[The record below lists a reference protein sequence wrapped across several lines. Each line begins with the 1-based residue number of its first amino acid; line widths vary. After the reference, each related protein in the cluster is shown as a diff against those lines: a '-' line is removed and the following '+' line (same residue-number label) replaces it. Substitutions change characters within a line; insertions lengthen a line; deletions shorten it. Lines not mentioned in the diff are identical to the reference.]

1 MKLLS
6 LRLENFR
13 SFESCEL
20 DLNSEGLVGI
30 SGPNG
35 SGKSTLLE
43 AINYALYGRGRGSRT
58 PKPERDGAD
67 TKAKCEVALEFV
79 HDECVCR
86 VVRGPHVE
94 LLEVDGEKR
103 IDGGGQ
109 DSLTKAVSELLGVGK
124 NSFGTTFYAR
134 QSEVQALNNSKN
146 RQKELEALLGIDQ
159 VRDAYSDAAEAV
171 REQKAAVRA
180 LDEGLPSLEEAEKDL
195 EQAEIEAREKAP
207 AVESATKA
215 QEIAQQA
222 RDVAWQN
229 LTTARSRAEEVF
241 ELESKAAI
249 AASELESA
257 QEKVKTSEGALA
269 GAESAA
275 AEIESLKEEA
285 GRVEELEARERAHEL
300 EQQAAERAE
309 AVRDQRREAEAK
321 AVEAADE
328 LAAVDDQG
336 PAIDSSQ
343 EELADVREELE
354 QTTSRL
360 LALPPKL
367 NEARKDAADALL
379 LQRSTKAAQDL
390 DKELA
395 SLASFRDDA
404 EFRAKQ
410 IAGLEAEA
418 RQLATRSS
426 EERSHLA
433 HVQEDGPSAT
443 CPRCKRSYG
452 EDYETIITGFE
463 STLADMERRD
473 SEIEGELKR
482 LREEAAEAEPK
493 LDRLRA
499 AEGERAGMEPADQAL
514 EVLEES
520 AATAAGRVEVLE
532 AEEIDLT
539 ERRKTLTAAVTELES
554 KLSQLRTQQ
563 RQRDELTARRDEAEK
578 ARDLY
583 QQQLEEIGDPEYDKN
598 AHEKTSAALR
608 TARVAADR
616 CAELRAQAG
625 QCELLEARRDAAIS
639 DAEVAEKKHE
649 EAMAAASAR
658 ESDKQAQE
666 KAEEAYKSAR
676 EALDSA
682 VEALAEAKEQALEES
697 AAVEA
702 ARADLK
708 NAKLQAGQLKK
719 ARHELLLRELV
730 AAALEAYRADMQR
743 QAVPSLA
750 QETADLL
757 RSVTRGRYSDV
768 QISEDGEL
776 ELIDRG
782 EPYGLGRF
790 SGGEKD
796 IANLCLRIGLSK
808 VLARRAGTETGFI
821 ILDEV
826 LGSQDR
832 DRRSAL
838 VQALRELDQ
847 EFGQVFVVSHFD
859 DFMEH
864 CSLQIEVESVDGSS
878 RARIIPA

>member
-1 MKLLS
+1 M
-6 LRLENFR
+6 
-13 SFESCEL
+13 
-20 DLNSEGLVGI
+20 
-30 SGPNG
+30 
-35 SGKSTLLE
+35 
-43 AINYALYGRGRGSRT
+43 

-67 TKAKCEVALEFV
+67 PRAKCEVELEFF
-79 HDECVCR
+79 HDERACR
-86 VVRGPHVE
+86 IVRGPHVE
-94 LLEVDGEKR
+94 LLEVGSEKR

-109 DSLTKAVSELLGVGK
+109 DSLTKAVTELLGVGK

-134 QSEVQALNNSKN
+134 QSEVQALNNPKN

-159 VRDAYSDAAEAV
+159 VRDAYSDAVGAV
-171 REQKAAVRA
+171 REQNAAVRA
-180 LDEGLPSLEEAEKDL
+180 LDQSLPSLEEAEKDL
-195 EQAEIEAREKAP
+195 EQAENEAREKAP

-215 QEIAQQA
+215 QDLAQQA
-222 RDVAWQN
+222 RDNAWQN
-229 LTTARSRAEEVF
+229 LTTARTRAEEVF
-241 ELESKAAI
+241 ELDGKAAI
-249 AASELESA
+249 AASELESE
-257 QEKVKTSEGALA
+257 QEKVKESERALA
-269 GAESAA
+269 EAESAA
-275 AEIESLKEEA
+275 AEVEALKEEA
-285 GRVEELEARERAHEL
+285 GKVEELEARERAHGL

-309 AVRDQRREAEAK
+309 TVRNQRREAEAK
-321 AVEAADE
+321 AVKAADE
-328 LAAVDDQG
+328 LAAVEDQR

-343 EELADVREELE
+343 KKLADAREKLE
-354 QTTSRL
+354 QITARL
-360 LALPPKL
+360 LALPPEL

-390 DKELA
+390 DEELA
-395 SLASFRDDA
+395 SLASLRDEA
-404 EFRAKQ
+404 EVRAKQ

-418 RQLATRSS
+418 TQLAIRSS

-433 HVQEDGPSAT
+433 HVQEDGPNAT

-473 SEIEGELKR
+473 GEIEGELKR
-482 LREEAAEAEPK
+482 LREEVTEAEPK

-499 AEGERAGMEPADQAL
+499 AEGERAGMEPTDQAL
-514 EVLEES
+514 EVLEKS
-520 AATAAGRVEVLE
+520 ADTAAGCVEVLE
-532 AEEIDLT
+532 AEEIELT
-539 ERRKTLTAAVTELES
+539 ERRKALTATVTELDS

-563 RQRDELTARRDEAEK
+563 GQRDELKARRVEAEK

-583 QQQLEEIGDPEYDKN
+583 QQQIEEIGDSEYDEN
-598 AHEKTSAALR
+598 AHEKISAALSS
-608 TARVAADR
+608 ARIAADR

-649 EAMAAASAR
+649 EAKAAAAAR
-658 ESDKQAQE
+658 ESDKQAQK
-666 KAEEAYKSAR
+666 KAEEAYEAAR

-682 VEALAEAKEQALEES
+682 AEALAEAKERALEES
-697 AAVEA
+697 AAVDA
-702 ARADLK
+702 ARAELK
-708 NAKLQAGQLKK
+708 NAKRQAGQLKK
-719 ARHELLLRELV
+719 ARRELLLREVV
-730 AAALEAYRADMQR
+730 AAALEAYRADMQQ

-808 VLARRAGTETGFI
+808 VLARRTGTETGFI

-864 CSLQIEVESVDGSS
+864 CSLQIEVELVDGSS

>member
-13 SFESCEL
+13 SFETCEL
-20 DLNSEGLVGI
+20 DLDCEGLVGI

-43 AINYALYGRGRGSRT
+43 AINYALYGRGRGPRT
-58 PKPERDGAD
+58 PKPERDGAGP
-67 TKAKCEVALEFV
+67 KAKCEVELEFV
-79 HDECVCR
+79 HDERACR
-86 VVRGPHVE
+86 IVRGPHAE
-94 LLEVDGEKR
+94 LLEVDRDKR

-109 DSLTKAVSELLGVGK
+109 EALTKAVSELLGVGK

-134 QSEVQALNNSKN
+134 QSEVQALNNPKN

-159 VRDAYSDAAEAV
+159 VRDAYSDAADAV

-180 LDEGLPSLEEAEKDL
+180 LDEGLPCLEEAEKDL
-195 EQAEIEAREKAP
+195 EQAENEAREKAP
-207 AVESATKA
+207 AVESAAKA
-215 QEIAQQA
+215 QDLAQQV
-222 RDVAWQN
+222 RDSAWQKV
-229 LTTARSRAEEVF
+229 TTARARAEEVF
-241 ELESKAAI
+241 ELDGKAAI
-249 AASELESA
+249 ATSELESA
-257 QEKVKTSEGALA
+257 QEKVKESERALA
-269 GAESAA
+269 EAESAA
-275 AEIESLKEEA
+275 TEAEALKEEA
-285 GRVEELEARERAHEL
+285 GRVEELEARERAHGL

-309 AVRDQRREAEAK
+309 TVRNQRREAEAK
-321 AVEAADE
+321 AVEAVDE
-328 LAAVDDQG
+328 LAAVEDQR

-343 EELADVREELE
+343 KELADAREELE
-354 QTTSRL
+354 QITARL
-360 LALPPKL
+360 LALPTEL
-367 NEARKDAADALL
+367 NEARRDAADALL

-390 DKELA
+390 DEELA
-395 SLASFRDDA
+395 LLAPLRD
-404 EFRAKQ
+404 ETEVRTKKV
-410 IAGLEAEA
+410 AGLEAEA
-418 RQLATRSS
+418 TQLATRLG

-433 HVQEDGPSAT
+433 HVQEDGPNAM

-452 EDYETIITGFE
+452 EDYETIVTDFE
-463 STLADMERRD
+463 SALADMERRNG
-473 SEIEGELKR
+473 EIAGELNQ
-482 LREEAAEAEPK
+482 LREEATEAKPK

-499 AEGERAGMEPADQAL
+499 AESERAGVEPTDQAL
-514 EVLEES
+514 EVLEEI

-532 AEEIDLT
+532 AEELDLT
-539 ERRKTLTAAVTELES
+539 ERRKALTAGVTELDVT
-554 KLSQLRTQQ
+554 LSQLRAQQ
-563 RQRDELTARRDEAEK
+563 KQRDELEARRDEAEK

-583 QQQLEEIGDPEYDKN
+583 QQQLEEIGDSEYDEN
-598 AHEKTSAALR
+598 AHKRTSAALS
-608 TARVAADR
+608 TARIAANR

-625 QCELLEARRDAAIS
+625 QCELLKARRDAAIS
-639 DAEVAEKKHE
+639 DAELAEKKHE
-649 EAMAAASAR
+649 EAKAAAAAR

-666 KAEEAYKSAR
+666 RAEEAYEAAR

-682 VEALAEAKEQALEES
+682 TEALAEAKEQALEES
-697 AAVEA
+697 AAVET
-702 ARADLK
+702 ARASLK
-708 NAKLQAGQLKK
+708 NAKRQAGQLKK
-719 ARHELLLRELV
+719 ARRELLLRELV
-730 AAALEAYRADMQR
+730 SAALEAYRADMQQ

-768 QISEDGEL
+768 QISADGEL

-808 VLARRAGTETGFI
+808 VLARRTGTETGFI

-864 CSLQIEVESVDGSS
+864 CSLQIEVELVDGTS

>member
-20 DLNSEGLVGI
+20 DLNCEGLVGI

-43 AINYALYGRGRGSRT
+43 AINYALYGRGRGRT

-67 TKAKCEVALEFV
+67 SKAKCEVELEFV
-79 HDECVCR
+79 HDERACR
-86 VVRGPHVE
+86 VVRGPNVE

-109 DSLTKAVSELLGVGK
+109 GSLTKAVSELLGVGK

-159 VRDAYSDAAEAV
+159 VRDASSDAAEAV

-180 LDEGLPSLEEAEKDL
+180 LDEGLPSLEEVEKDL
-195 EQAEIEAREKAP
+195 DQAENEAREKAP

-215 QEIAQQA
+215 QGIAQQA
-222 RDVAWQN
+222 RDGAWQN
-229 LTTARSRAEEVF
+229 LTTARTRAEEVF
-241 ELESKAAI
+241 ELDSKAAI

-257 QEKVKTSEGALA
+257 QEKMEASEGALA

-285 GRVEELEARERAHEL
+285 GRVEELEARARAHEL

-309 AVRDQRREAEAK
+309 TARDQRREAEAEVVK
-321 AVEAADE
+321 AADE
-328 LAAVDDQG
+328 LAAVEDQG

-343 EELADVREELE
+343 EELADAREKLE
-354 QTTSRL
+354 QTTARL
-360 LALPPKL
+360 LALPPEL
-367 NEARKDAADALL
+367 TEARKDAAGALL
-379 LQRSTKAAQDL
+379 LHRSTKAAQDL
-390 DKELA
+390 DEELA
-395 SLASFRDDA
+395 SLASLRDEA

-418 RQLATRSS
+418 TQLATRSS

-433 HVQEDGPSAT
+433 HVREDGHNAT

-463 STLADMERRD
+463 STLADMECRD
-473 SEIEGELKR
+473 GEIEGELKR
-482 LREEAAEAEPK
+482 LREEATEAEPK

-520 AATAAGRVEVLE
+520 AAAATGRVEILE
-532 AEEIDLT
+532 AEEIELA
-539 ERRKTLTAAVTELES
+539 ERRKALTAAVTELES
-554 KLSQLRTQQ
+554 KLSQLRTEQGQ
-563 RQRDELTARRDEAEK
+563 RNELKARRDEAEK

-583 QQQLEEIGDPEYDKN
+583 QQQLKEIGDSEYDEK

-608 TARVAADR
+608 QARVAADR
-616 CAELRAQAG
+616 CAELRAQAS
-625 QCELLEARRDAAIS
+625 QCELLEARRDAAVR
-639 DAEVAEKKHE
+639 DAEAAEKKNE
-649 EAMAAASAR
+649 EARAAAAAR

-666 KAEEAYKSAR
+666 KAEEAYESAR

-682 VEALAEAKEQALEES
+682 AEALAEAKEQALEES

-708 NAKLQAGQLKK
+708 NAKRQAGQLEK
-719 ARHELLLRELV
+719 ARRELLLREVV
-730 AAALEAYRADMQR
+730 AAALEAYRADLQQ

-782 EPYGLGRF
+782 ESYGLGRF

-878 RARIIPA
+878 RARILPA

>member
-20 DLNSEGLVGI
+20 DLNCEGLVGI

-67 TKAKCEVALEFV
+67 SKAKCEVELEFV
-79 HDECVCR
+79 HDERACR
-86 VVRGPHVE
+86 VLRGPHVE
-94 LLEVDGEKR
+94 LLEVDGEQR

-124 NSFGTTFYAR
+124 NTFGTTFYAR
-134 QSEVQALNNSKN
+134 QSEVQALNSKN

-180 LDEGLPSLEEAEKDL
+180 LDEGLPSLEEVEKGL
-195 EQAEIEAREKAP
+195 EQAEHEAREKAP
-207 AVESATKA
+207 AVESAAKA
-215 QEIAQQA
+215 QGIAQQA
-222 RDVAWQN
+222 RDDTWQN
-229 LTTARSRAEEVF
+229 LTTARTHAEEVF
-241 ELESKAAI
+241 ELDSKAAI

-257 QEKVKTSEGALA
+257 KEQMKASEVALA
-269 GAESAA
+269 AAESAA

-309 AVRDQRREAEAK
+309 TVRDQCREAEAK
-321 AVEAADE
+321 AVKAADE
-328 LAAVDDQG
+328 LAAVEDQG

-343 EELADVREELE
+343 EELADAKEKLE
-354 QTTSRL
+354 QTTARL
-360 LALPPKL
+360 LALPPEL
-367 NEARKDAADALL
+367 TEARNDAAGALL
-379 LQRSTKAAQDL
+379 LKQATKAAQDL

-395 SLASFRDDA
+395 SLSSLRDEA
-404 EFRAKQ
+404 ESRAKQ

-418 RQLATRSS
+418 TQLATRSS

-433 HVQEDGPSAT
+433 LVQEDGPNAT

-452 EDYETIITGFE
+452 GDYETIITGFE
-463 STLADMERRD
+463 TTLAEMERRD
-473 SEIEGELKR
+473 GEIERELKR
-482 LREEAAEAEPK
+482 LREKAAEAQPK

-514 EVLEES
+514 EVLEV
-520 AATAAGRVEVLE
+520 AATTTAGRVEVLE
-532 AEEIDLT
+532 AEEIELT
-539 ERRKTLTAAVTELES
+539 ERRKTLTAAVGELES
-554 KLSQLRTQQ
+554 TLSRLRTQQ
-563 RQRDELTARRDEAEK
+563 RQRDELKARRDEAEK

-583 QQQLEEIGDPEYDKN
+583 QQQLEEIGDSEYDEN
-598 AHEKTSAALR
+598 AHEKTSAALKK
-608 TARVAADR
+608 ARVAADR

-625 QCELLEARRDAAIS
+625 QRELLGARRGAAVS

-649 EAMAAASAR
+649 EAKAAAAAR

-666 KAEEAYKSAR
+666 KAEEAYESAR
-676 EALDSA
+676 EALDA
-682 VEALAEAKEQALEES
+682 AAEALAEAKEKALEES

-708 NAKLQAGQLKK
+708 NAKRQAGQLEK
-719 ARHELLLRELV
+719 ARRELLLREIV
-730 AAALEAYRADMQR
+730 AAVLGAYRADMQQ

-768 QISEDGEL
+768 HISEDGEL

>member
-20 DLNSEGLVGI
+20 DLNCEGLVGI

-67 TKAKCEVALEFV
+67 SKAKCEVELAFV
-79 HDECVCR
+79 HDERACR
-86 VVRGPHVE
+86 VVRGPHAE

-124 NSFGTTFYAR
+124 NTFGTTFYAR
-134 QSEVQALNNSKN
+134 QSEVQALNSKN

-180 LDEGLPSLEEAEKDL
+180 LNEGLPSLEEVEKDL
-195 EQAEIEAREKAP
+195 EQAEHEAREKAP

-215 QEIAQQA
+215 QGMAQQA
-222 RDVAWQN
+222 RDDTWQN
-229 LTTARSRAEEVF
+229 LTTARTQAEEVF
-241 ELESKAAI
+241 ELDSKATI

-257 QEKVKTSEGALA
+257 REQVKASEVALA
-269 GAESAA
+269 AAESAT

-309 AVRDQRREAEAK
+309 AVREQCREAEAK
-321 AVEAADE
+321 AVKAADE
-328 LAAVDDQG
+328 LAAVEDQG

-343 EELADVREELE
+343 EELADAREKLE
-354 QTTSRL
+354 QTTARL
-360 LALPPKL
+360 LALPPEL
-367 NEARKDAADALL
+367 TEARNDAAGALL
-379 LQRSTKAAQDL
+379 LQQATKAAQAL
-390 DKELA
+390 DKELV
-395 SLASFRDDA
+395 SLASLRDEA
-404 EFRAKQ
+404 ESRAKQ

-418 RQLATRSS
+418 TQLATRSS
-426 EERSHLA
+426 EECSHLVL
-433 HVQEDGPSAT
+433 VQEDGPNAT

-452 EDYETIITGFE
+452 GDYETIITGFE
-463 STLADMERRD
+463 TTLAEMERRD
-473 SEIEGELKR
+473 GEIERELKR
-482 LREEAAEAEPK
+482 LREEAAEAQPK

-499 AEGERAGMEPADQAL
+499 AEGERAGIEPADQAL
-514 EVLEES
+514 EVLEV
-520 AATAAGRVEVLE
+520 AATTTAGRVEVLE
-532 AEEIDLT
+532 SEEIELT
-539 ERRKTLTAAVTELES
+539 ERRKTLTAAVSELELT
-554 KLSQLRTQQ
+554 LSQLRAQQ
-563 RQRDELTARRDEAEK
+563 RQRDELKARRDEAEK

-583 QQQLEEIGDPEYDKN
+583 QQQLEEIGDSEYDEN
-598 AHEKTSAALR
+598 AHEKTGAALKK
-608 TARVAADR
+608 ARVAADR

-625 QCELLEARRDAAIS
+625 QRELLEARRGAAVS
-639 DAEVAEKKHE
+639 DAEAAEKKHE
-649 EAMAAASAR
+649 EAKAAAAAR

-666 KAEEAYKSAR
+666 KAEEAYESAR

-682 VEALAEAKEQALEES
+682 AEALAEAKEQALEES

-708 NAKLQAGQLKK
+708 NAKRQAGQLEK
-719 ARHELLLRELV
+719 ARRELLLREVV
-730 AAALEAYRADMQR
+730 AAVLEAYRADMQQ

-838 VQALRELDQ
+838 VQALRELDH

>member
-20 DLNSEGLVGI
+20 DLNCEGLVGI

-43 AINYALYGRGRGSRT
+43 GINYALYGRGRGSRT

-67 TKAKCEVALEFV
+67 SKAKCEVELEFV
-79 HDECVCR
+79 HDERTCR

-94 LLEVDGEKR
+94 LLEVDGDKR

-159 VRDAYSDAAEAV
+159 VRDAYSDAADAV
-171 REQKAAVRA
+171 REQRAAVRV
-180 LDEGLPSLEEAEKDL
+180 LDGDLPSLEGAEKEL
-195 EQAEIEAREKAP
+195 EQAENEAREKAP
-207 AVESATKA
+207 AVDSAAKVHDTA
-215 QEIAQQA
+215 QRA
-222 RDVAWQN
+222 RDDAWQN
-229 LTTARSRAEEVF
+229 LTTARTRAEEVF
-241 ELESKAAI
+241 ALDSKAAI
-249 AASELESA
+249 AASELESV
-257 QEKVKTSEGALA
+257 QEKVKAIGGALA

-275 AEIESLKEEA
+275 AEIESLKKEA
-285 GRVEELEARERAHEL
+285 GRVEELEARARAHEL
-300 EQQAAERAE
+300 EQQAAARAE
-309 AVRDQRREAEAK
+309 TVRDQRREAEAE
-321 AVEAADE
+321 AVKAADD
-328 LAAVDDQG
+328 LAAVEDHR
-336 PAIDSSQ
+336 PAIDSIQ
-343 EELADVREELE
+343 EELVDAREKLE
-354 QTTSRL
+354 QTTARL
-360 LALPPKL
+360 LALPREL
-367 NEARKDAADALL
+367 TEARKDAAAALL
-379 LQRSTKAAQDL
+379 LQRSTKAARDL

-395 SLASFRDDA
+395 SLASLRDEA
-404 EFRAKQ
+404 EFRGKQ
-410 IAGLEAEA
+410 IASLEAEST
-418 RQLATRSS
+418 QLATRAS
-426 EERSHLA
+426 EERSHLV
-433 HVQEDGPSAT
+433 HVQEDGPDAT

-452 EDYETIITGFE
+452 EEYETIITSFE
-463 STLADMERRD
+463 STLADLERRD

-493 LDRLRA
+493 LARLHA
-499 AEGERAGMEPADQAL
+499 AEGERAGMEPADEAL

-520 AATAAGRVEVLE
+520 TATSAGRVEVLE
-532 AEEIDLT
+532 AEET
-539 ERRKTLTAAVTELES
+539 ELAEGRKTLTATVTELES
-554 KLSQLRTQQ
+554 KLSELRTQQ
-563 RQRDELTARRDEAEK
+563 GQRDDLKAHRDEAEK

-583 QQQLEEIGDPEYDKN
+583 QQQVEEIGDPEYDESV
-598 AHEKTSAALR
+598 HEKTSAELKE
-608 TARVAADR
+608 ARVAADR

-625 QCELLEARRDAAIS
+625 QCELLEARRDAAVS
-639 DAEVAEKKHE
+639 DAEAAEKKHE
-649 EAMAAASAR
+649 EARAAAAAR
-658 ESDKQAQE
+658 ESDKQAQVM
-666 KAEEAYKSAR
+666 AEEAYESAR

-682 VEALAEAKEQALEES
+682 AEALAEAKEQALEES

-708 NAKLQAGQLKK
+708 NAKRQAGQLEK
-719 ARHELLLRELV
+719 ARRELLLREVV
-730 AAALEAYRADMQR
+730 AAALEAYRADMQQ

-782 EPYGLGRF
+782 EPYVLGRF

-864 CSLQIEVESVDGSS
+864 C
-878 RARIIPA
+878 